1 MVVNFKYK
9 RPSTKRRGDGLVDW
23 EGPQHEVVTGRKP
36 IEEVFDELNKE
47 KTIWNLEIE
56 IGKD

>member
-9 RPSTKRRGDGLVDW
+9 RPSTRRRGDGLVDW
-23 EGPQHEVVTGRKP
+23 GESQHEVVTGSN
-36 IEEVFDELNKE
+36 EASEVFDKLNKE
-47 KTIWNLEIE
+47 EVIWNLKIE

>member
-9 RPSTKRRGDGLVDW
+9 RPSTRRRGDGLVDW
-23 EGPQHEVVTGRKP
+23 EGPQHEIVTGSN
-36 IEEVFDELNKE
+36 EASEVFDKLNKE
-47 KTIWNLEIE
+47 EVIWNLKIE